1 MLCNAYDVAVCADR
15 RWPSSTWLHE
25 VTGRV
30 MGRREDQVF
39 LPELEAKR
47 WECTAN
53 RIVDLHL
60 VVGCVNIAPFG
71 FFPH

>member
-1 MLCNAYDVAVCADR
+1 MPCNACDVAVCADR
-15 RWPSSTWLHE
+15 RWPSSTWLRG
-25 VTGRV
+25 VMGRV
-30 MGRREDQVF
+30 MGRRKDQAF

-60 VVGCVNIAPFG
+60 VVGCDNIAPLF